1 MPNYTQKSNY
11 LDTDNNEYY
20 MDLMVNRDIPKYADD
35 VIVAIA
41 EVYNMRPDIMAYD
54 LYDDSELWWVFAQRN
69 PDTLKNPLLDFKTGT
84 EIFVPKLDTLRTV
97 LGF

>member
-1 MPNYTQKSNY
+1 MPNYNQKSAY
-11 LDTDNNEYY
+11 LDTSNNEYY
-20 MDLMVNRDIPKYADD
+20 LDLMVNRPIPKYSDD
-35 VIVAIA
+35 LVITIS
-41 EVYNMRPDIMAYD
+41 EVYNYRPDIMAFD

-84 EIFVPKLDTLRTV
+84 KIFVPKIQTLRTV